1 MLIVSL
7 DIFLEWNY
15 QVSVYLLLKVLLTT
29 IKGSDFHSCQN
40 QAFFLCPGAA
50 SRNNRQHF
58 PVR

>member
-15 QVSVYLLLKVLLTT
+15 QVSVYLLLKVPLTT
-29 IKGSDFHSCQN
+29 IKGSDFYSCQN
-40 QAFFLCPGAA
+40 QVFFLCPGAA
-50 SRNNRQHF
+50 SRSNHQHF